1 MSTITLQEAQ
11 AKLPHIIA
19 QMKPGESIQIV
30 DHEQAIAR
38 LTIDHKPL
46 RKKRQPGTA
55 KGQLIVVSEDD
66 EHLKDFEPGLQVLQ

>member
-19 QMKPGESIQIV
+19 QMKPGDSVQIM
-30 DHEQAIAR
+30 DHQQAIAR
-38 LTIDHKPL
+38 LTIDPKPQ

-66 EHLKDFEPGLQVLQ
+66 EHLKDFQDYMP